1 MFVVIR
7 AKHFTIV
14 LSLLIVIILFLL
26 FISENNEHD
35 IFWDESFPV
44 NNELTEEF
52 TPYLEDILNIRNKAM
67 LDNDVET
74 SKALYNV
81 KVKLGLYAFEHE
93 KRK

>member
-14 LSLLIVIILFLL
+14 LSLLIVIICSYYLFQK
-26 FISENNEHD
+26 IMNM

-67 LDNDVET
+67 LDNV
-74 SKALYNV
+74 LR
-81 KVKLGLYAFEHE
+81 HQ
-93 KRK
+93 RHCIM